1 MWGQEVYGNSGP
13 SSQFCCEPIK
23 NSPFKRK
30 TKGKKNTTP
39 TLSNKEYLMEYS
51 QKYLPSLI
59 MRSKQESEYSGLK
72 TSQLLDITSN
82 PSYIPYPPKISTPKI
97 NHILAFDSANAPHET
112 SDPPIPP
119 T

>member
-1 MWGQEVYGNSGP
+1 
-13 SSQFCCEPIK
+13 
-23 NSPFKRK
+23 
-30 TKGKKNTTP
+30 
-39 TLSNKEYLMEYS
+39 MEYS

-82 PSYIPYPPKISTPKI
+82 PSYIPYPPQISTPKI

-112 SDPPIPP
+112 SDPPNSSNMMQHWQSLKMQELGSLLV
-119 T
+119 